1 MTHQMDITQYV
12 LCIAQGADDI
22 NVAIILGNQVLP
34 HQIQVVQWSE
44 FAQSGH
50 WLRYGAIV
58 SCVISAEYDA
68 MDLCKLLAQEHYTG
82 NVIFLTGLLPRPA
95 MVLRELRSQF
105 PNLNLE
111 LRQDMSYITS
121 YEVRV
126 ARGQARQI

>member
-1 MTHQMDITQYV
+1 MDITQYV
-12 LCIAQGADDI
+12 LCIAQGQGADDI
-22 NVAIILGNQVLP
+22 DVENILGNQVLP

-68 MDLCKLLAQEHYTG
+68 MDLCQLLAHYTG

-111 LRQDMSYITS
+111 LRQDMSFITS
-121 YEVRV
+121 YE
-126 ARGQARQI
+126 ARGQAHQI